1 MSTYVHHKK
10 VVELGPNPKNS
21 LEGLKKGE
29 NNPKLLFYDS
39 RPQKIFLNL
48 PSPKIHREPK
58 WEKKALKGTKLKTNR
73 WGFAC
78 KTNPKDCMTI

>member
-1 MSTYVHHKK
+1 MYIIRKLLNLALTPKIAWKDSKRVKTTQSCFSTIVGHKK
-10 VVELGPNPKNS
+10 VFEPDP
-21 LEGLKKGE
+21 
-29 NNPKLLFYDS
+29 
-39 RPQKIFLNL
+39 NL
-48 PSPKIHREPK
+48 PSPKIPREPK